1 MQSSLSFVKKLNR
14 IRVNVLINVSLLFLA
29 VYILN
34 PTIISYDFQYYFL
47 LIAVTIIGIP
57 HGFFDYSIAQRL
69 FNKNVNWIYHFTFGY
84 IFLSILYFY
93 LWIMMPLLALLIF
106 LAISAFHFGFEEIPT
121 MKYDISN
128 YILVLILGS
137 IPIILPILFHTDQV
151 FFIFNQITDS
161 NLAMIY
167 VSIYIYILYFFLVLY
182 SLYSIGMR
190 HSMVYLILI
199 PNLIILPPLISFIL
213 YFCFHHSIKHYII
226 SIYDDDL
233 VPEKY
238 SIKGY
243 LQIIIM
249 ASVFF
254 TILTIFVLLKLS
266 SSSIDIIIA
275 KYIFILLACLT
286 LPHLLLNIYYDI
298 KTAKSFSIR

>member
-1 MQSSLSFVKKLNR
+1 MTSF
-14 IRVNVLINVSLLFLA
+14 
-29 VYILN
+29 
-34 PTIISYDFQYYFL
+34 
-47 LIAVTIIGIP
+47 
-57 HGFFDYSIAQRL
+57 
-69 FNKNVNWIYHFTFGY
+69 
-84 IFLSILYFY
+84 
-93 LWIMMPLLALLIF
+93 
-106 LAISAFHFGFEEIPT
+106 
-121 MKYDISN
+121 
-128 YILVLILGS
+128 
-137 IPIILPILFHTDQV
+137 
-151 FFIFNQITDS
+151 
-161 NLAMIY
+161 
-167 VSIYIYILYFFLVLY
+167 
-182 SLYSIGMR
+182 
-190 HSMVYLILI
+190 
-199 PNLIILPPLISFIL
+199 
-213 YFCFHHSIKHYII
+213 KHYII